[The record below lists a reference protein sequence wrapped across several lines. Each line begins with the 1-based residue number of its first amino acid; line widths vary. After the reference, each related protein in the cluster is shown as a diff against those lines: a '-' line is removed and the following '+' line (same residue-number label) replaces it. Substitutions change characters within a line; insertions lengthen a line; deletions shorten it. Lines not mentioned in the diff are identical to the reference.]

1 VSYLEPNG
9 TVAPALLLH
18 RIEIELAGCRTI
30 LTRVENAVETLLKS
44 GNIAQDDPLHIVEM
58 QSIDLLDQS
67 LADLMLL
74 LQDLADTDV
83 IATAQ
88 PVRMGPVMQRIR
100 LAAMRSRLTGLAY
113 LPDDTDGV
121 ELF

>member
-1 VSYLEPNG
+1 VSVLEPNS

-18 RIEIELAGCRTI
+18 RIETELAGCRTI
-30 LTRVENAVETLLKS
+30 LTNVETAVETLLKS
-44 GNIAQDDPLHIVEM
+44 GNVAQDDPLHIVEM
-58 QSIDLLDQS
+58 QSIDLLDQI

-88 PVRMGPVMQRIR
+88 AIRMGPVVHRVR
-100 LAAMRSRLTGLAY
+100 LAALRSRLTGLAS
-113 LPDDTDGV
+113 LPDDMDGV